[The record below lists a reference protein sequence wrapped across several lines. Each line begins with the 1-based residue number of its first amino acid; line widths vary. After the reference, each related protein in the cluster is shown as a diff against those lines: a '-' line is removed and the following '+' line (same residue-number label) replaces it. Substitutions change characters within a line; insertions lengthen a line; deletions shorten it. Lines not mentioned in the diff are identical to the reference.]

1 MRIVAHFGYR
11 PLLLA
16 SAQLCIVHYAL
27 CIVNIALSCR
37 RQPDY
42 ALCIM
47 HCALSHGSPM
57 YSNISATSLGVNECL
72 CERLYPDW
80 ASASASVL
88 LSSIQYLSFRQ
99 ACPGESVG
107 LYISASSLRP

>member
-1 MRIVAHFGYR
+1 MINRNMRIVTHFEYR
-11 PLLLA
+11 PLLPA

-47 HCALSHGSPM
+47 YCAL
-57 YSNISATSLGVNECL
+57 
-72 CERLYPDW
+72 
-80 ASASASVL
+80 
-88 LSSIQYLSFRQ
+88 
-99 ACPGESVG
+99 
-107 LYISASSLRP
+107 